1 MMANSN
7 KGIAYQY
14 LLALLP
20 ALITVGGWQA
30 AAWAFDYFG
39 CSRNIKNL
47 QPCFAG
53 GVDIVPAI
61 GLGLFW
67 CQMLSWIC
75 VPISGGQFLGVL
87 ARQIAA
93 HFGWRNLVLWPTAK
107 TQDAPGR
114 GRYRRRAPDE
124 RA

>member
-1 MMANSN
+1 MP
-7 KGIAYQY
+7 YRY

-20 ALITVGGWQA
+20 ALLTVGGWQA
-30 AAWAFDYFG
+30 ATWAFDYFG
-39 CSRNIKNL
+39 CAGNIKDL

-53 GVDIVPAI
+53 GVDIMPGI
-61 GLGLFW
+61 GFGLFW
-67 CQMLSWIC
+67 CQVLSWIC
-75 VPISGGQFLGVL
+75 VPISGGKFLGVL

-93 HFGWRNLVLWPTAK
+93 HVGWHGLVLWPSAK
-107 TQDAPGR
+107 TQDQPGR